1 MCEDCVQAASQER
14 PGTCTDPAARTRL
27 RFPRAAR
34 LSGAREFGRVREEGR
49 TWPGKFFV
57 LSVLFD
63 AAAGESR
70 LGIITSRRV
79 GQAVVRVKARRL
91 LRETVR
97 PTRAALYPGC
107 WIVLIARHT
116 MKRATLTLLT
126 EEWSRL
132 GKRAG
137 ILPPTS

>member
-1 MCEDCVQAASQER
+1 MCKACAPSAQR
-14 PGTCTDPAARTRL
+14 PVVCADPRPRTRL
-27 RFPRAAR
+27 RLPKAAR
-34 LSGAREFGRVREEGR
+34 LSGAREFARVKEDGR

-63 AAAGESR
+63 AGVGESR

-79 GQAVVRVKARRL
+79 GGAVVRVKARRL

-97 PTRAALYPGC
+97 PTRPALYPGC

-116 MKRATLTLLT
+116 MRRATLALLAD
-126 EEWSRL
+126 EWLRL

-137 ILPPTS
+137 ILPSTP

>member
-1 MCEDCVQAASQER
+1 MCKACAGFAPSAVCA
-14 PGTCTDPAARTRL
+14 DPVARTRL
-27 RFPRAAR
+27 RFPKAAR

-57 LSVLFD
+57 LSVLTE
-63 AAAGESR
+63 AEAGESR

-79 GQAVVRVKARRL
+79 GGAVVRVRARRI

-97 PTRAALYPGC
+97 PTRAALRPGC

-116 MKRATLTLLT
+116 MRRATLASLS

-137 ILPPTS
+137 ILPAKP